1 MSFLS
6 LCCNLTRH
14 IWASRGRARPIK
26 RCIIE
31 DTCERRRIVVWTD
44 LVWRVMCLTQ
54 LAEKS
59 EKERERE
66 KEKRQAFTSLLL
78 HFSPRSP
85 LRSLPSLCLP
95 LLYSDVHIAFLFLFF
110 FLVSYS
116 SPLLFSSSHSP
127 QQHAHIRRHTYVSV
141 ELKADQQLVLLSR
154 LAIHVWNEIRLIHT
168 EHASLS
174 TLSKTSCTRIITFHI
189 ITTRCCT
196 QR

>member
-1 MSFLS
+1 
-6 LCCNLTRH
+6 
-14 IWASRGRARPIK
+14 
-26 RCIIE
+26 
-31 DTCERRRIVVWTD
+31 
-44 LVWRVMCLTQ
+44 MCLTQ

-66 KEKRQAFTSLLL
+66 ETSIYLTSATFLSSLSLL
-78 HFSPRSP
+78 F
-85 LRSLPSLCLP
+85 CLL

-110 FLVSYS
+110 FFVSYS
-116 SPLLFSSSHSP
+116 SPPSLLFSSSHSP

-168 EHASLS
+168 ENASLS
-174 TLSKTSCTRIITFHI
+174 TLSKTSCTSVITFHI